1 MSTEPVKKTLQDRGP
16 VWSVKE
22 LVTVLYGGKRFG
34 NHVDEVWP
42 NLFLGDMSVANDRY
56 SLWKLGISHVVN
68 AAHGSPHCQ
77 GCRDFYGSS
86 VDYYGVPADDSPT
99 FDLSP
104 YFFPSADYIKKAL
117 DGAGAR
123 VFVHCAVG
131 VSRSAAVV
139 LAYLMIHQRL
149 GLLEAILKVKEHRW
163 IFPNRGFLKQLRAL
177 DVGLQEATLRA
188 PPQQR

>member
-1 MSTEPVKKTLQDRGP
+1 M
-16 VWSVKE
+16 
-22 LVTVLYGGKRFG
+22 
-34 NHVDEVWP
+34 
-42 NLFLGDMSVANDRY
+42 ANDRY

-68 AAHGSPHCQ
+68 AAHGNSHCQ

-104 YFFPSADYIKKAL
+104 YFFPSADYIKNAL
-117 DGAGAR
+117 DGAGGKRSALARTILKSSLVLLLRLSVTLWSGAAR

-131 VSRSAAVV
+131 VSRSAAIV
-139 LAYLMIHQRL
+139 LAYLMIHQHH

-177 DVGLQEATLRA
+177 DAEL
-188 PPQQR
+188 QQR